1 MNDSLDNSQYFLQ
14 LVTTKVKSTD
24 MNSLQVNLLGACVWD
39 HSTAQRLPTEK
50 ADRKLNSCVRK
61 EAAQTI
67 CTT

>member
-1 MNDSLDNSQYFLQ
+1 
-14 LVTTKVKSTD
+14 
-24 MNSLQVNLLGACVWD
+24 MNSLQVYLLGACVWD

-50 ADRKLNSCVRK
+50 ADRKLNSRVYK